1 MILLGLTLYLFM
13 LTLYFTLTLDVKNV
27 SYGCLNVE
35 IRTASSLPI
44 LIDFFD
50 FLPKLCSL
58 VRNTFMPIFRGISH
72 GIETTYKVA
81 KICLKLMKIKSEK
94 YSKLKI
100 FYTVFSTHF
109 CTRNSLNNTRM
120 RFVQVQT
127 NISNSFPTNL

>member
-81 KICLKLMKIKSEK
+81 KICLKLIKIKS
-94 YSKLKI
+94 
-100 FYTVFSTHF
+100 
-109 CTRNSLNNTRM
+109 
-120 RFVQVQT
+120 
-127 NISNSFPTNL
+127 ISRYWRII